1 MGFVGNPVQGDF
13 ERDGDLLFDLFSGMA
28 GPLRND
34 LCVSVGDVGIGL
46 DGQITKRNDAPDE
59 QDQRH
64 AEYQDA
70 VAQREIDEQTNHL
83 PCSEAAAENA
93 SALATSSSP
102 TFAPWRICCRPSDIP
117 AVCTSRRRKEL
128 AVSLRKIQSLSCK
141 RIMAVAGTTR
151 CAFCLRERNV
161 ATANMPGR
169 KAPSRLAS
177 TMRTLAARVLGSS
190 TRETSLTLPLNT
202 RSGKA
207 FRRTSAG
214 SPM

>member
-1 MGFVGNPVQGDF
+1 MGFVRNTVQGDF
-13 ERDGDLLFDLFSGMA
+13 ERDGDLLFDLFGSMA

-34 LCVSVGDVGIGL
+34 LRVSVGDVGIGL
-46 DGQITKRNDAPDE
+46 DGKITKRNDAPDE
-59 QDQRH
+59 QDQRY

-93 SALATSSSP
+93 SALAASSSP
-102 TFAPWRICCRPSDIP
+102 TFTPWRICCRPSDRP

-128 AVSLRKIQSLSCK
+128 AVSLRKIQSLSCSCM
-141 RIMAVAGTTR
+141 MAVAGTTR
-151 CAFCLRERNV
+151 RGFCLRGREL
-161 ATANMPGR
+161 ATANMPGG

-177 TMRTLAARVLGSS
+177 TMRTLAARVLGSR
-190 TRETSLTLPLNT
+190 TREMSLMLPWNT

-207 FRRTSAG
+207 FRRISAG